1 MLNMDGLEL
10 SAKILEQDNNIK
22 VRFVSAVEINTKA
35 INESVLSLSIGCFI
49 KKPTSIDYF
58 VRRVKPRIR
67 IV

>member
-22 VRFVSAVEINTKA
+22 VCFVSVVEINTKT
-35 INESVLSLSIGCFI
+35 INELYSSLSIGCFI

-58 VRRVKPRIR
+58 VRRVKAELE
-67 IV
+67 